1 MQLAVLVLF
10 VNKFYLDM
18 SWRKEECKMR
28 NLNFKVIVDGMLIVT
43 LLLSMAYLLIGVD
56 NHEIVG
62 TVFFILFIVHII
74 LNRRWFFSVFKG
86 KYSGM
91 RIFFIGLN
99 FLIFVMM
106 IGLIISGMIFA
117 TYTPNFIKTAN
128 SIEMARLLHLL
139 TGYWCFVL
147 LSLHLGTNLTPIV
160 NAIKLND
167 MYKEI
172 IRFAGILLACY
183 GVFAFVRQNIISY
196 LFLQQGFVF
205 FNINQSLSGCLIDYI
220 AIMSFGTM
228 VGYSIKRLFIKIN
241 LCKMSKEMK
250 IKSGVD

>member
-1 MQLAVLVLF
+1 MRELITFSAIICLGGCEPQAKAHASANISVGNTKKCSLKQLLSVCHLSVFPRTLNAIGCISAV

-43 LLLSMAYLLIGVD
+43 LLLSMAYLLIGID

-117 TYTPNFIKTAN
+117 TYTPNFIKIAN

-139 TGYWCFVL
+139 TAYWCFVL

-167 MYKEI
+167 MYKE
-172 IRFAGILLACY
+172 
-183 GVFAFVRQNIISY
+183 
-196 LFLQQGFVF
+196 
-205 FNINQSLSGCLIDYI
+205 
-220 AIMSFGTM
+220 
-228 VGYSIKRLFIKIN
+228 
-241 LCKMSKEMK
+241 
-250 IKSGVD
+250 

>member
-43 LLLSMAYLLIGVD
+43 LLLSMAYLLIGID

-117 TYTPNFIKTAN
+117 TYTPNFIKIAN

-139 TGYWCFVL
+139 TAYWCFVL

-167 MYKEI
+167 MYKEMMN
-172 IRFAGILLACY
+172 C
-183 GVFAFVRQNIISY
+183 
-196 LFLQQGFVF
+196 
-205 FNINQSLSGCLIDYI
+205 
-220 AIMSFGTM
+220 IMKCD
-228 VGYSIKRLFIKIN
+228 I
-241 LCKMSKEMK
+241 
-250 IKSGVD
+250 